1 MSMPPFKIM
10 SFSSFQESEDFDDIV
25 AGFEE
30 LGLSEK
36 TYSWSQ
42 ILEVWGNLP
51 WLKTIVE
58 ISIQRRV
65 AQIRKPELSVKF
77 DERRMKLEIEFEGRF
92 EVEIDVDYLS
102 EELEDS
108 LAVLPVDKTTGSE
121 PRFTENHIIKT
132 LSHSDLEEQIQDAI
146 NDRQKKENSNWWVE
160 IVNYKTGDPENDV
173 IYNGPAEIGFH
184 LEAELAAKDSDLNEI
199 MMSEKMVK
207 WLKKTLE
214 KSTYE

>member
-1 MSMPPFKIM
+1 MNKRESKIR
-10 SFSSFQESEDFDDIV
+10 SFSSFQESEDFEDIV

-65 AQIRKPELSVKF
+65 AQTRKQLSVKF

-92 EVEIDVDYLS
+92 EVEIDVDFLS
-102 EELEDS
+102 EELENS
-108 LAVLPVDKTTGSE
+108 LAALPVDKTPGSE
-121 PRFTENHIIKT
+121 PRFTENHIIET

-160 IVNYKTGDPENDV
+160 IVNYKTGDPDNFTH
-173 IYNGPAEIGFH
+173 NGPAEIDFH
-184 LEAELAAKDSDLNEI
+184 LEAELVVEKKEFNEI

-214 KSTYE
+214 NSTYS

>member
-1 MSMPPFKIM
+1 MKKRESKIR
-10 SFSSFQESEDFDDIV
+10 SFSSFRESEDFDDV
-25 AGFEE
+25 LFGFEE

-42 ILEVWGNLP
+42 ILEVWGNLR

-58 ISIQRRV
+58 ISIQKRA
-65 AQIRKPELSVKF
+65 AQNRKQLSVKF
-77 DERRMKLEIEFEGRF
+77 DERRIKLEIEFEGRF
-92 EVEIDVDYLS
+92 EVEIDVDFLS
-102 EELEDS
+102 EELENS

-121 PRFTENHIIKT
+121 PRFTENHIIET

-146 NDRQKKENSNWWVE
+146 NDRQKEENSNWWVE

-173 IYNGPAEIGFH
+173 IHNGPAEIDFH
-184 LEAELAAKDSDLNEI
+184 LEAELAVKKTEFNEI

-214 KSTYE
+214 KSTYT

>member
-1 MSMPPFKIM
+1 MKKRESKIR
-10 SFSSFQESEDFDDIV
+10 SFSSFRESEDFDDV
-25 AGFEE
+25 LFGFEE

-42 ILEVWGNLP
+42 ILEVWGNLR

-58 ISIQRRV
+58 ISIQKRA
-65 AQIRKPELSVKF
+65 AQNRKQLSVKF
-77 DERRMKLEIEFEGRF
+77 DERQIKLEIEFEGRF
-92 EVEIDVDYLS
+92 EVEIDVDFLS
-102 EELEDS
+102 EELENS

-121 PRFTENHIIKT
+121 PRFTENHIIET

-146 NDRQKKENSNWWVE
+146 NDRQQKENSNWWVE
-160 IVNYKTGDPENDV
+160 IYNYKTGDPENDV
-173 IYNGPAEIGFH
+173 IHNGPAEIDFH
-184 LEAELAAKDSDLNEI
+184 LEAELAVKKTEFNEI

-214 KSTYE
+214 KSTYT

>member
-1 MSMPPFKIM
+1 MKKRESKIR
-10 SFSSFQESEDFDDIV
+10 SFSSFRESEDFDDV
-25 AGFEE
+25 LFGFEE

-42 ILEVWGNLP
+42 ILEVWGNLR

-58 ISIQRRV
+58 ISIQKRA
-65 AQIRKPELSVKF
+65 AQNRKQLSVKF
-77 DERRMKLEIEFEGRF
+77 DERQIKLEIEFEGRF
-92 EVEIDVDYLS
+92 EVEIDVDFLS
-102 EELEDS
+102 EELENS

-121 PRFTENHIIKT
+121 PRFTENHIIET

-146 NDRQKKENSNWWVE
+146 NDRQKEENSNWWVE
-160 IVNYKTGDPENDV
+160 IYNYKTGDPENDV
-173 IYNGPAEIGFH
+173 IHNGPAEIDFH
-184 LEAELAAKDSDLNEI
+184 LEAELAVKKTEFNEI

-214 KSTYE
+214 KSTYT

>member
-1 MSMPPFKIM
+1 MKKRESKIR
-10 SFSSFQESEDFDDIV
+10 SFSSFRESEDFDDV
-25 AGFEE
+25 LFGFEE

-42 ILEVWGNLP
+42 ILEVWGNLR

-58 ISIQRRV
+58 ISIQNRA
-65 AQIRKPELSVKF
+65 AQTRKQLSVKF
-77 DERRMKLEIEFEGRF
+77 DERQIKLEIEFEGRF
-92 EVEIDVDYLS
+92 EVEIDVDFLS
-102 EELEDS
+102 EELENS

-121 PRFTENHIIKT
+121 PRFTENHIIET

-146 NDRQKKENSNWWVE
+146 NDRQKEENSNWWVE
-160 IVNYKTGDPENDV
+160 IYNYKTGDPENDV
-173 IYNGPAEIGFH
+173 IHNGPAEIDFH
-184 LEAELAAKDSDLNEI
+184 LEAELAVKKTEFNEI

-214 KSTYE
+214 KSTYT